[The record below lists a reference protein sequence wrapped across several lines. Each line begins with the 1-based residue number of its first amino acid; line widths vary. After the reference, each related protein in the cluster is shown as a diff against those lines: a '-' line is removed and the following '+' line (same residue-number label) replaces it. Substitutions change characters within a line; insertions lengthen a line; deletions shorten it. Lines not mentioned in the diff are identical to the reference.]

1 MSRAPILAFDFG
13 THHIGVAIGQ
23 WITQT
28 ASPLTILKAKQG
40 QPNWD
45 AVAVLVA
52 TWQPSL
58 FVVGLHLH
66 MNDDP
71 SELSRLAEKFARR
84 LSGRFNRPHQM
95 MDERLSSIEAQILR
109 PDKRVDD
116 LSAALILESWFYQ
129 NERPRSSP

>member
-1 MSRAPILAFDFG
+1 
-13 THHIGVAIGQ
+13 
-23 WITQT
+23 
-28 ASPLTILKAKQG
+28 
-40 QPNWD
+40 
-45 AVAVLVA
+45 VAVLVE

-58 FVVGLHLH
+58 FVVGLPLH

-84 LSGRFNRPHQM
+84 LTGRFNRPHQM